1 MNPERE
7 NQPLRSPPHN
17 LTLLPSQFTRMS
29 QETVRFSS
37 SAWRAVGATI
47 ASQGSQGQA
56 SPVQEEAPAASLTA
70 ATNSADSFL
79 DSFLQEA
86 ERDAV
91 GEAFKA
97 GRSAALRAKS
107 VSEAVAAG
115 AVLAEGLRPCALAL
129 QRVAALVRGGAP
141 DLVAALVPALRWL
154 RETEAACAAPS
165 AWADEDEADES
176 APTPSARVTEW
187 QERVRQLETAG
198 SSLSELIFFNGQQQ
212 P

>member
-1 MNPERE
+1 
-7 NQPLRSPPHN
+7 
-17 LTLLPSQFTRMS
+17 MS

-97 GRSAALRAKS
+97 GRSGDG
-107 VSEAVAAG
+107 VSPARPAPAVVLLGSFEAG
-115 AVLAEGLRPCALAL
+115 RLF
-129 QRVAALVRGGAP
+129 
-141 DLVAALVPALRWL
+141 VPAL
-154 RETEAACAAPS
+154 
-165 AWADEDEADES
+165 
-176 APTPSARVTEW
+176 
-187 QERVRQLETAG
+187 
-198 SSLSELIFFNGQQQ
+198 
-212 P
+212 

>member
-91 GEAFKA
+91 GVAI
-97 GRSAALRAKS
+97 RDS
-107 VSEAVAAG
+107 VRIE
-115 AVLAEGLRPCALAL
+115 
-129 QRVAALVRGGAP
+129 Q
-141 DLVAALVPALRWL
+141 
-154 RETEAACAAPS
+154 
-165 AWADEDEADES
+165 
-176 APTPSARVTEW
+176 
-187 QERVRQLETAG
+187 
-198 SSLSELIFFNGQQQ
+198 
-212 P
+212 